1 MAARPQCDLIMKG
14 GITSGVVYPQAVL
27 ALHQKYDFRCIGGA
41 SAGAIAAAV
50 TAAAQHRG
58 EEGFKG
64 LAALTDELRRPGRLL
79 ELFQPSRAAAPVLR
93 VFLATLRGA
102 HRLRGRLSALSALAA
117 AAKALVVH
125 APLGAIAGGA
135 AGWLFLALFARLV
148 QGSALAAPVLA
159 VLAVCAGA
167 LLGAIAQLCAILVFV
182 LPSQGFGICLGHAA
196 GAGKGPSLTDWLF
209 TRLDE
214 IAFGPQAP
222 GGGERGP
229 LTFGDL
235 ADRGIE
241 LQLIAT
247 NLSELQPMLVPFRD
261 RHLLFDERELG
272 RYLPGYALRWLQ
284 RAAYPGRT
292 TLPPKGFHYLPEWR
306 DLPVALGARL
316 SLSFPLLISAV
327 PLYAIQAGAFARRVE
342 GEKLQLDRAD
352 LRRVWLS
359 DGGICSNFPIHF
371 FDRWL
376 PSRPTFGITLGAMPD
391 AEVSPQSNPLAG
403 MPGERR
409 LHEKGQ
415 AAVHLPKANRPEA
428 AGWRAIDGVV
438 GLLSAVLDTM
448 MSYRDTLQSRL
459 PGFRERVVEIRL
471 TADEGGLNL
480 DMDPAR
486 IQSLIEKGAEAGR
499 LLRDEFDFEQHRW
512 VRLQVL
518 LPPLSEELHH
528 LDEQRSTLGWPDA
541 DRPYPR
547 DARWREAARLWLEE
561 LAALARQPGAG
572 ALGEDGPRPAAAV
585 RVTPRI

>member
-27 ALHQKYDFRCIGGA
+27 ALHQKYDFHCIGGA

-50 TAAAQHRG
+50 TAAAQYRG

-79 ELFQPSRAAAPVLR
+79 ELFQPSRAAAPVLH
-93 VFLATLRGA
+93 VFLAALRGA
-102 HRLRGRLSALSALAA
+102 HRLRGRLSALSAVAFAA
-117 AAKALVVH
+117 TALVVH
-125 APLGAIAGGA
+125 ARVGALAGGA
-135 AGWLFLALFARLV
+135 AGWLSLALFARLV
-148 QGSALAAPVLA
+148 QGSALAAPVLVA
-159 VLAVCAGA
+159 LAVCAGA
-167 LLGAIAQLCAILVFV
+167 LLGAIAQLCAILLFV
-182 LPSQGFGICLGHAA
+182 LPSQGFGVCLGHAA

-214 IAFGPQAP
+214 IAFGPRAL
-222 GGGERGP
+222 GGAERGP

-272 RYLPGYALRWLQ
+272 RYLPDYALRWLQ
-284 RAAYPGRT
+284 QAAYRGRT
-292 TLPPKGFHYLPEWR
+292 TLPPEGFHYLPEWR

-342 GEKLQLDRAD
+342 GEQLQLDRAD

-409 LHEKGQ
+409 VHEKGQ
-415 AAVHLPKANRPEA
+415 AAVHLPKANRVEA
-428 AGWRAIDGVV
+428 AGWRAIDGVA
-438 GLLSAVLDTM
+438 GLLFAVVDTM

-480 DMDPAR
+480 DMDPKR
-486 IQSLIEKGAEAGR
+486 IQSLIDKGAEAGR

-528 LDEQRSTLGWPDA
+528 LDEQRRTLGWPEA

-547 DARWREAARLWLEE
+547 DARWREVARRWLEE
-561 LAALARQPGAG
+561 LALARQPGTS
-572 ALGEDGPRPAAAV
+572 ALGEDGPRPAAAL